1 MVNGT
6 GHDHA
11 IDIWALGVFFY
22 ELLVGKTPFVEK
34 IRQDTNNDLDIDT
47 LEQMARAKTYKNI
60 ASYTGNIEIPMGSP
74 QAVSKD
80 SLHLIR
86 SLIHPNPKTRMRCNE
101 LLDKIIEIEKNEV

>member
-1 MVNGT
+1 MVNGS

-34 IRQDTNNDLDIDT
+34 IRHDINSDMDTDA
-47 LEQMARAKTYKNI
+47 LEQMARAKTYQNI
-60 ASYTGNIEIPMGSP
+60 VSYTGNLEIPNGSP
-74 QAVSKD
+74 QVVSIE

-86 SLIHPNPKTRMRCNE
+86 SLVDPNPKTRIRCRE
-101 LLDKIIEIEKNEV
+101 LLQRIITIHSL